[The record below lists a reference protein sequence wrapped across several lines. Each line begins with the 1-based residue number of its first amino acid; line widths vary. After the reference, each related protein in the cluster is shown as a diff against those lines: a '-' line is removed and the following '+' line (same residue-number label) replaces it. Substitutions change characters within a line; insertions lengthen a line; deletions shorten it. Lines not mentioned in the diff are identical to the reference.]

1 MDTKSFWERFTSPV
15 VITTLAALIFFV
27 AKTWIGFEIPG
38 WDKFIELV
46 IAAGLAFGILNNPTS
61 KSNF

>member
-1 MDTKSFWERFTSPV
+1 MDWKNILTRFTSPV
-15 VITTLAALIFFV
+15 AITTLAALIFFV
-27 AKTWIGFEIPG
+27 IKTWIGFEIPG

-46 IAAGLAFGILNNPTS
+46 IAAGIAFGILNNPGD